1 MATDGGGPDRQ
12 PSLQAVRTLILTGST
27 LTVCVLAGLGLGWY
41 LDSRLGTTPLLVFVG
56 LVFGIVC
63 GCFGAY
69 VAVRDYLKT

>member
-1 MATDGGGPDRQ
+1 VATDEGGPTRRQ
-12 PSLQAVRTLILTGST
+12 SLQAVRTLALMGST
-27 LTVCVLAGLGLGWY
+27 LAVCVLAGIGLGWL
-41 LDSRLGTTPLLVFVG
+41 LDRRLGTTPLFIFVG